1 VVAFVRSTGSEVRVR
16 VAGPFADILAAPEEP
31 VVIAVDV
38 PIGLPACS
46 GYGGRAAENA
56 VRPLLGARQSSVFSV
71 PSRAAIYA
79 DDYREACRVAAA
91 TSVPPRRVSK
101 QLFMIAPKIR
111 EVDALLCA
119 EPELA
124 RRVYEC
130 HPEVAF
136 WRLNENQALSEP
148 KRVKGRPHGPGLVL
162 RRTLLMRA
170 GLPAAAL
177 EAAPP
182 SGAKADDLI
191 DAFACAVTARRV
203 HAGVARPFPDPA
215 ERDARGLPMAIWA

>member
-1 VVAFVRSTGSEVRVR
+1 
-16 VAGPFADILAAPEEP
+16 
-31 VVIAVDV
+31 
-38 PIGLPACS
+38 
-46 GYGGRAAENA
+46 
-56 VRPLLGARQSSVFSV
+56 
-71 PSRAAIYA
+71 
-79 DDYREACRVAAA
+79 
-91 TSVPPRRVSK
+91 
-101 QLFMIAPKIR
+101 MIAPKIR
-111 EVDALLCA
+111 EVDVLLRA

-148 KRVKGRPHGPGLVL
+148 KRVKGRPHGPGLAL

-177 EAAPP
+177 QAAPP